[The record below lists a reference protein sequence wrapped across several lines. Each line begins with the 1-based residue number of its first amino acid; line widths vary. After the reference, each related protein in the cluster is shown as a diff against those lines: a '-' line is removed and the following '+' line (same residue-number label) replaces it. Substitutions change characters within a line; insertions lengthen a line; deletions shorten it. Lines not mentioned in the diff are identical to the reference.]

1 VRKRWPT
8 MPRRKTGTQWSAVWR
23 VRPMPSLEYAVSSA
37 ASRANVTV
45 PAMIQTLVAEALKA
59 RVAAIDLA
67 PASETAPH

>member
-1 VRKRWPT
+1 
-8 MPRRKTGTQWSAVWR
+8 
-23 VRPMPSLEYAVSSA
+23 MPSLEYAVSSA